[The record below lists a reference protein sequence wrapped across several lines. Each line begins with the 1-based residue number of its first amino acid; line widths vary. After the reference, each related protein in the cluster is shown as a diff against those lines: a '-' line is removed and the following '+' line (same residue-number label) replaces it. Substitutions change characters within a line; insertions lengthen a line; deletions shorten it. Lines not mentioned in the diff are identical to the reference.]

1 MSKAD
6 DSTRAT
12 TPGALAE
19 RRAPWLERLDGLC
32 TPTGILLVSVL
43 IIIALPVTSSIGD
56 PDFWWHL
63 RTGQLLIAN
72 HLQLLGTDP
81 YTYTVAGHHWT
92 MHEWLAEVLYALI
105 VRWGGLG
112 PIVLLFSLLTWAG
125 LVCIALRAW
134 LHTHSRVAVSIGL
147 VVAVVA
153 AYPIWGPR
161 DQMVDFT
168 FSCFLLLVVE
178 RYLTRGG
185 RALWV
190 LPPLFLLWSNL
201 HGGFVLGLAFLAIVA
216 VAEACGGRLRM
227 PDPVPSRRVA
237 ILGLTTLGCALVSM
251 INPNGPGILLYAIGT
266 VTSPA
271 QQALILEWQS
281 PNFADWAVRGF
292 AVMLLSLAAF
302 AIANRRMRAR
312 DAALVVATAALAFQ
326 SVRNLAIF
334 VAAAGPVWIEQFSVL
349 LERLGE
355 RRGHPAAVAVTQ
367 PPDGPPDGAAAPS
380 ATRAPGPPLAMRL
393 TTLLL
398 VAVLLLVGYAGLRL
412 APAMAVTP
420 TSAAYDQAYPVCAS
434 RWLQSAPRDL
444 RIFDQYGE
452 GGYLA
457 WSLAGTGD
465 KIFIFGDAA
474 LMGDSLL
481 YTYADVVSLRPG
493 WEQILARFGTQVVLF
508 DTGTP
513 LDAVLRESPQ
523 WVRVYSDRYHE
534 AFVLRDQRTSLNL
547 PAPPAASPACDGPAP
562 GTT

>member
-1 MSKAD
+1 MATAD
-6 DSTRAT
+6 DSTRAPDGGT
-12 TPGALAE
+12 GPSHHGLW
-19 RRAPWLERLDGLC
+19 RDRLDSLS
-32 TPTGILLVSVL
+32 TPSGILLVSVL

-92 MHEWLAEVLYALI
+92 MHEWLAEVVFAVTYG
-105 VRWGGLG
+105 WGGLG
-112 PIVLLFSLLTWAG
+112 PIVLVLSLLTWLG
-125 LVCIALRAW
+125 LACVALRAW
-134 LHTHSRVAVSIGL
+134 LHTHNRVALSVGL
-147 VVAVVA
+147 IVAVVA

-161 DQMVDFT
+161 DQMVDFA
-168 FSCFLLLVVE
+168 FSCILLYVVE

-190 LPPLFLLWSNL
+190 LPPLFLLWTNL
-201 HGGFVLGLAFLAIVA
+201 HGGFVIGLAFLAIIVI
-216 VAEACGGRLRM
+216 AEACGGHLGL
-227 PDPVPSRRVA
+227 PDPAPLRRVR
-237 ILGLTTLGCALVSM
+237 ILAVATVGCALVSM

-281 PNFADWAVRGF
+281 PDFGDWAVRGF
-292 AVMLLSLAAF
+292 AVMVVSLAGF

-312 DAALVVATAALAFQ
+312 DCALVVATAALAFQ

-334 VAAAGPVWIEQFSVL
+334 VAAASPVWIEQLSCL

-355 RRGHPAAVAVTQ
+355 RRRRPAATVIVT
-367 PPDGPPDGAAAPS
+367 GPVPIAFAGPAK
-380 ATRAPGPPLAMRL
+380 PPLAMRL
-393 TTLLL
+393 TTLGLVAALL
-398 VAVLLLVGYAGLRL
+398 VAGYVGLRL
-412 APAMAVTP
+412 VPAMDVTP
-420 TSAAYDQAYPVCAS
+420 TSTVYDQAYPVCAS
-434 RWLQSAPRDL
+434 RWLQSAPHGL

-452 GGYLA
+452 GGYLS

-474 LMGDSLL
+474 LMGDALL
-481 YTYADVVSLRPG
+481 YTYADVVSLRPD
-493 WEQILARFGTQVVLF
+493 WQQILQRYGTQMVLF

-513 LDAVLRESPQ
+513 LDVVLRESPQ
-523 WVRVYSDRYHE
+523 WVRVYTDPHHE
-534 AFVLRDQRTSLNL
+534 AFVLKDELASLHL
-547 PAPPAASPACDGPAP
+547 PPQPPATPGCGAPAPRATS
-562 GTT
+562 